1 MVDAGLHLDLNAPD
15 ETTLINWTTVINSK
29 LDRLRCDEDFR
40 RNPPAHAP
48 FPPSIFHFTPLSV
61 ADNLEFNYR
70 NSKTLFLVGAAVKV
84 LLETLEFFRTRT
96 RSPRRM
102 GFSFLMPNFFFIL
115 TSLPLCSV
123 TEQTEAGADRRSF
136 DLSLVTCY
144 LRMSSELSRCVAS
157 TSERN
162 RTFYRA
168 IKSARI
174 TGIILRMVR
183 ISECYFRVRD
193 RGSCL
198 RIVTVINFISFLIR
212 LK

>member
-40 RNPPAHAP
+40 HNPPAHAP

-96 RSPRRM
+96 RSLRRM
-102 GFSFLMPNFFFIL
+102 GFSFLLPNFFFIL
-115 TSLPLCSV
+115 ASLPLYSV
-123 TEQTEAGADRRSF
+123 TEQTEGGGRSSIVWLVARYLLLTNVVGTF
-136 DLSLVTCY
+136 TVRCFHFRKESNVLSSDKIGPDHWDY
-144 LRMSSELSRCVAS
+144 FK
-157 TSERN
+157 N
-162 RTFYRA
+162 GKYP
-168 IKSARI
+168 
-174 TGIILRMVR
+174 
-183 ISECYFRVRD
+183 FRVLLQ
-193 RGSCL
+193 S
-198 RIVTVINFISFLIR
+198 
-212 LK
+212 